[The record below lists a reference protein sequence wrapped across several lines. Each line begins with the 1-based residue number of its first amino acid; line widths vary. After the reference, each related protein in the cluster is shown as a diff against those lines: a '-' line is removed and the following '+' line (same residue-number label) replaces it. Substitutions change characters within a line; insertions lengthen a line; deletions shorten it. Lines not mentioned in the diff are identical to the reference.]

1 MQRSPEELRDF
12 IEKYLAKDHEILK
25 TAETAKTAYDSTIK
39 LRDEMLA
46 IDKKIDHL
54 SVLIEQ
60 NTRLTERTLTS
71 MQQVKESTSIFK
83 EWQNSPTFKQFK
95 TLSTLIVG
103 ALSVVVGVIYAIIQ
117 AVDHIKALFH
127 K

>member
-1 MQRSPEELRDF
+1 MQRSAEELREF
-12 IEKYLAKDHEILK
+12 IEKFLAKNHEILK
-25 TAETAKTAYDSTIK
+25 TAETAKEAHERVVK
-39 LRDEMLA
+39 LKDDMLA
-46 IDKKIDHL
+46 LDKKIDHL
-54 SVLIEQ
+54 SALIEQ

-83 EWQNSPTFKQFK
+83 EWQNSPSFKQFK

-103 ALSVVVGVIYAIIQ
+103 ALSVFVGVLYAIIQ

>member
-1 MQRSPEELRDF
+1 MQRSAEELRDF

-39 LRDEMLA
+39 LRDEMFA

-54 SVLIEQ
+54 SALIEQ

-83 EWQNSPTFKQFK
+83 EWQNSPSFKQFK

-103 ALSVVVGVIYAIIQ
+103 ALSVFVGVLYAIIQ